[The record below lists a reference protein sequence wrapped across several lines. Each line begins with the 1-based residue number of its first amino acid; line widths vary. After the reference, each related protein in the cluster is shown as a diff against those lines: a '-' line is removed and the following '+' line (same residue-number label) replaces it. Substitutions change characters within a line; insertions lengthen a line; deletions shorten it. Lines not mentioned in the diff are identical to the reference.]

1 MSHSA
6 YATLPVS
13 SLSSFESV
21 SWIQKKLLGHART
34 AVFYALKRGIMAG
47 VLEMTDPSGI
57 VHRFGTPVK
66 GDKPDA
72 RRGVLHIHNDRFW
85 VRVYLS
91 YDVGFSEAY
100 MAGECD
106 SPNLK
111 EVLNLFVD
119 NERNMIGLFSTFF
132 HKTYNAFTKF
142 SHFFS
147 HSHAK
152 SIADIA
158 GYDASNELY
167 TAFLSK
173 EMQYSCPIW
182 SENEG
187 GVCGDL
193 QGHRAI
199 GDLEA
204 AQVTKIDYII
214 RKARLRSGGRLL
226 EIGSGWGSV
235 AIAAAKLGCTVDT
248 LTLSIEQKQL
258 AEKRIEEAGFSG
270 QIRVHLMDY
279 RDMPPHFERAFDACV
294 SLEMLEDIGLEYM
307 HKYFAKIDW
316 ALKDSD
322 SVAVLTATCYPE
334 STHTGFQGP
343 NFIRKF
349 HWPNTILPSAFSL
362 AKYFCTA
369 PKGRFCI
376 DSIED
381 FGTHYPRCLR
391 EWGRRLDENWNS
403 DLIDSLQQRYPELKD
418 AYMLEM
424 FRRKW
429 HYMFLYMEVVYSRVW
444 LTCVCWTL
452 ARPPVSALDAMSV
465 ATSLAHIFETRT
477 ELHATFRRAQSKETA
492 SYTQT

>member
-1 MSHSA
+1 MSYSA

-13 SLSSFESV
+13 SLPSFRPE
-21 SWIQKKLLGHART
+21 SWIQRKFVSHARA
-34 AVFYALKRGIMAG
+34 AVFYALRHGLTTG
-47 VLEMTDPSGI
+47 VLEVIDPAGA
-57 VHRFGTPVK
+57 VHRFGTTGK
-66 GDKPDA
+66 A
-72 RRGVLHIHNDRFW
+72 TRQGVIHIRNDRFW
-85 VRVYLS
+85 MRVYLS

-106 SPNLK
+106 SPDLK
-111 EVLNLFVD
+111 EVLNLFID
-119 NERNMIGLFSTFF
+119 NKRNVGLFSTFF
-132 HKTYNAFTKF
+132 FKTHEAVTMLRHLL
-142 SHFFS
+142 SHGRT
-147 HSHAK
+147 K
-152 SIADIA
+152 SIANVA

-167 TAFLSK
+167 AAFLSK

-182 SENEG
+182 SESEG

-193 QGHRAI
+193 HGHRTI

-258 AEKRIEEAGFSG
+258 AEKRIEEAGFSKE
-270 QIRVHLMDY
+270 IRVHFMDY
-279 RDMPPHFERAFDACV
+279 RDMPPEFEGAFDACV
-294 SLEMLEDIGLEYM
+294 SLEMLEASNSVQAVGLEYM
-307 HKYFAKIDW
+307 PTYVAKIDW

-322 SVAVLTATCYPE
+322 SVAVLTATTYPE
-334 STHTGFQGP
+334 NTHTRYQGQ

-349 HWPNTILPSAFSL
+349 HWPHTVLASALSL
-362 AKYFCTA
+362 AESFCTR

-381 FGTHYPRCLR
+381 FGIHYPRCLR

-403 DLIDSLQQRYPELKD
+403 DLIDSLQRRYPELKD
-418 AYMLEM
+418 SYRLEM

-429 HYMFLYMEVVYSRVW
+429 HYMFVYMEVAYSRVW
-444 LTCVCWTL
+444 LSCVCWTF
-452 ARPPVSALDAMSV
+452 ARPGSAANV
-465 ATSLAHIFETRT
+465 CA
-477 ELHATFRRAQSKETA
+477 
-492 SYTQT
+492 

>member
-21 SWIQKKLLGHART
+21 SWIQKRLLGHSRT
-34 AVFYALKRGIMAG
+34 AVFYALKKGITAG
-47 VLEMTDPSGI
+47 VLEMTDPSGV
-57 VHRFGTPVK
+57 VHRFGTPGK
-66 GDKPDA
+66 GDKLEA

-142 SHFFS
+142 NHFFS

-152 SIADIA
+152 SIANIA

-167 TAFLSK
+167 TGIRK

-187 GVCGDL
+187 G
-193 QGHRAI
+193 
-199 GDLEA
+199 
-204 AQVTKIDYII
+204 IDYII

-258 AEKRIEEAGFSG
+258 SEKRIEEAGFSG
-270 QIRVHLMDY
+270 HIRVRLMDY
-279 RDMPPHFERAFDACV
+279 GDMLPHFERAFDPRKHAHRIPV
-294 SLEMLEDIGLEYM
+294 S
-307 HKYFAKIDW
+307 FQF
-316 ALKDSD
+316 S
-322 SVAVLTATCYPE
+322 YPCC
-334 STHTGFQGP
+334 SFTWMNRGP

-362 AKYFCTA
+362 AKYSCTS

-381 FGTHYPRCLR
+381 FGIHYPRCLR
-391 EWGRRLDENWNS
+391 EWGR
-403 DLIDSLQQRYPELKD
+403 IDSLQQRYPELKNP
-418 AYMLEM
+418 YMLEM

-429 HYMFLYMEVVYSRVW
+429 HYMFLYMEVAAS
-444 LTCVCWTL
+444 VC
-452 ARPPVSALDAMSV
+452 A
-465 ATSLAHIFETRT
+465 
-477 ELHATFRRAQSKETA
+477 
-492 SYTQT
+492 

>member
-1 MSHSA
+1 
-6 YATLPVS
+6 
-13 SLSSFESV
+13 
-21 SWIQKKLLGHART
+21 
-34 AVFYALKRGIMAG
+34 
-47 VLEMTDPSGI
+47 MTDPSG
-57 VHRFGTPVK
+57 VAHRFETPRK
-66 GDKPDA
+66 GDEPEV
-72 RRGVLHIHNDRFW
+72 RRGVLHIPNDRFW

-111 EVLNLFVD
+111 EVLNV
-119 NERNMIGLFSTFF
+119 
-132 HKTYNAFTKF
+132 
-142 SHFFS
+142 
-147 HSHAK
+147 
-152 SIADIA
+152 A

-167 TAFLSK
+167 SAFLSK

-187 GVCGDL
+187 GVC
-193 QGHRAI
+193 HRAI

-204 AQVTKIDYII
+204 AQVTSIDYII
-214 RKARLRSGGRLL
+214 RKVRLQSGGRLL

-235 AIAAAKLGCTVDT
+235 AIAAAKLGCTVDA

-294 SLEMLEDIGLEYM
+294 SLEMVEAVGLEYM

-322 SVAVLTATCYPE
+322 SVAVLTATCFPE

-362 AKYFCTA
+362 AKYFCTS

-391 EWGRRLDENWNS
+391 EWGRRLDENWNF
-403 DLIDSLQQRYPELKD
+403 DLIDSEHP
-418 AYMLEM
+418 YMLEM

-452 ARPPVSALDAMSV
+452 ARPGFPVSVCA
-465 ATSLAHIFETRT
+465 
-477 ELHATFRRAQSKETA
+477 
-492 SYTQT
+492 